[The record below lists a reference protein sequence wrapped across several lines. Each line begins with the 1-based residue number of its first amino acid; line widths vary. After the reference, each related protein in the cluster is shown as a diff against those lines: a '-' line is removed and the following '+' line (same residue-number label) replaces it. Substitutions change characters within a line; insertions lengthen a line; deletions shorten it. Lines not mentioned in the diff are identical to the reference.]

1 MNPAETLLENILAIA
16 VEQIDA
22 AKQLDAEK
30 LEELTA
36 QRQDLFFELE
46 LEKANNNISPSPKL
60 IELKTELDEID
71 ERLMAILST
80 VVQAT
85 NGVKT
90 KSNSSIYGSNGRM
103 TK

>member
-1 MNPAETLLENILAIA
+1 MNPAETLLENILTIA

-22 AKQLDAEK
+22 AKKLDAQK
-30 LEELTA
+30 LEELTS

-46 LEKANNNISPSPKL
+46 LEKANNNIQASPKL
-60 IELKTELDEID
+60 IEMKSQLDEID

-90 KSNSSIYGSNGRM
+90 NSNTSLYGANGRM

>member
-16 VEQIDA
+16 VEQLTA
-22 AKQLDAEK
+22 AKQLDAQK

-46 LEKANNNISPSPKL
+46 LEKANNNINPSPKL
-60 IELKTELDEID
+60 IELKSELDQID

-90 KSNSSIYGSNGRM
+90 KSNSTFYGSNGRM

>member
-1 MNPAETLLENILAIA
+1 MNPAETLLENILTIA
-16 VEQIDA
+16 VEQIEA
-22 AKQLDAEK
+22 AKKLDAEK
-30 LEELTA
+30 LEELTS

-46 LEKANNNISPSPKL
+46 LEKANNNINPSPKL
-60 IELKTELDEID
+60 IEMKSELDEID

-90 KSNSSIYGSNGRM
+90 NSKSPLYGANGRM